1 MQSLSSHLTEK
12 RAWAQGSWTCHM
24 WSPSRRRLP
33 LNHFTDLEKSG
44 EQGEQ
49 LTSRQEGQLAFQA
62 GQWACFKGECQELG
76 HHRDGGSLIPEDQL
90 ETQGSL
96 VEPAQFLLAA
106 RLAESGNAEC
116 LGLPS
121 SWRGLS
127 LLTRAVARFKRLNWT
142 SAQSCQ
148 SSHPGWAD
156 WEGPGATHPG
166 VMPAPEA
173 DPVCLTEHTTSK
185 IFF

>member
-1 MQSLSSHLTEK
+1 MGRIHGKELAKHMQSLSSHLTEK

-121 SWRGLS
+121 S
-127 LLTRAVARFKRLNWT
+127 
-142 SAQSCQ
+142 
-148 SSHPGWAD
+148 
-156 WEGPGATHPG
+156 
-166 VMPAPEA
+166 
-173 DPVCLTEHTTSK
+173 
-185 IFF
+185 